1 MPSFDKELD
10 FEKALIEKLTRCG
23 WSPNI
28 LRNKTEKELI
38 RNWADILYHNNRG
51 VDRLGDYP
59 LTDGEMNQII
69 EQVNACRTPV
79 KLNTFINGKTISI
92 KRDNPD
98 DKAHFGKEVSLKLY
112 DRKEIAGGSSCYQI
126 AEQPKFNTTHPLA
139 SDRRGDLMLLINGM
153 PVIHIELKKTGVPVS
168 QACAQIKKYA
178 HEGVFSQGI
187 FSLVQVFV
195 AMNPDET
202 LYFAN
207 PGPDGHFSPEFFFH
221 WADWN
226 NEPVNKWA
234 DVAEK
239 LLSIPMAH
247 ELIGFYTIA
256 DNTDNTLK
264 VMRSYQYYATKAI
277 VDQAA
282 KIQWYSP
289 NVRGGY
295 IFHTTGSGKT
305 LTSFKAAQ
313 IIAESGYADKV
324 VFLMDRIELGTQS
337 LQSYRNFAGD
347 LISVQA
353 TENTDVL
360 VDRLK
365 SDNRN
370 DSLVVTSHQKMSRIG
385 DDIRSRKRDVQKI
398 NSKRIILIVDEA
410 HRDVFG
416 DMFSAIKETFPNA
429 VRFGFT
435 GTPIIDVNKR
445 NDNTTADVFGDELH
459 RYSIADGIR
468 DKNVLGFQAIPVLI
482 YPPKELRRQLA
493 LEKSGAKS
501 FEEAMK
507 NPKKKEI
514 FLLYDRDMPMAYT
527 IDSSGKRQKGIEDY
541 LPNSQYANEDY
552 YRAVAEDIK
561 NSWDTLSCCS
571 KFHAILATSSILEA
585 INYYSLIREAMPELK
600 VTAIFDPTI
609 DNNGNGE
616 YKEDAIIQILS
627 DYNQMFGKQ
636 FTVPTYQ
643 TFKKDV
649 TQRLAHKETYVGID
663 RDRDKQI
670 NLVIVVDQLLTGF
683 DSKWINTLYMDKVQ
697 ENENIIQSFSRTN
710 RLFNNLDKPFGTI
723 KYYRLPYT
731 MKNNIEEAVKNYSGN
746 KAFDIFVSKL
756 EGQLNGM
763 NLKYDEIRALYESA
777 GIPDYSR
784 LPDDGVDKK
793 KFSELFRSFSEY
805 LAAAKIQDFSWKKNV
820 YEFESDDGH
829 PYTVSCH
836 LDEETYLVLLQ
847 RYKELS
853 GGSRSDGDDDVPY
866 DIDTNIV
873 EIDTLTIDTDYM
885 NSRFTKYIRAITD
898 GADNE
903 TVTKILEDLHR
914 SFAMLTQEEQKQANI
929 LLGDIQSGIL
939 VVEDG
944 KSFRDYITEYMVK
957 SQNDAVHQFAGY
969 FEMDEDL
976 LREIIR
982 DKSSSSDIN
991 AFGRFDMLKKTV
1003 DRQKAKDYLESVIGE
1018 PVPVY
1023 KVMSKVDA
1031 RIREFIE
1038 HFGGVQQ

>member
-79 KLNTFINGKTISI
+79 KLNTFINGKTISV
-92 KRDNPD
+92 KRDNPE

-126 AEQPKFNTTHPLA
+126 AEQPKFNTAHPLA

-168 QACAQIKKYA
+168 QACSQIKKYA

-187 FSLVQVFV
+187 FSLVQAFV

-277 VDQAA
+277 VNKAS
-282 KIQWYSP
+282 KVQWDSP
-289 NVRGGY
+289 YVRGGY

-347 LISVQA
+347 LIDVQA

-360 VDRLK
+360 VSKLK

-370 DSLVVTSHQKMSRIG
+370 DALIVTSHQKMCRIG
-385 DDIRSRKRDVQKI
+385 DDLKSRRKDIEKI
-398 NSKRIILIVDEA
+398 NSKHILLIVDEA

-416 DMFSAIKETFPNA
+416 DMFSSIKETFPNA

-435 GTPIIDVNKR
+435 GTPIIEVNSI
-445 NDNTTADVFGDELH
+445 NDSTTKDVFGDELH

-468 DKNVLGFQAIPVLI
+468 DGNVLGFQTIPVLI
-482 YPPKELRRQLA
+482 YSPKELRRQVA
-493 LEKSGAKS
+493 LEKSKATS
-501 FEEAMK
+501 YTEAMAD
-507 NPKKKEI
+507 PAKKAT
-514 FLLYDRDMPMAYT
+514 FLKYDRDLPMAYT
-527 IDSSGKRQKGIEDY
+527 VDSNGVRHAGIEDY
-541 LPNSQYANEDY
+541 LPKSQYRNDDY
-552 YRAVAEDIK
+552 YKAVVNDIK
-561 NSWDTLSCCS
+561 DSWETLSCAS
-571 KFHAILATSSILEA
+571 KFHALLATSSIPEA
-585 INYYSLIREAMPELK
+585 IRYYEIIREEMPFLK
-600 VTAIFDPTI
+600 VTSIFDPSI

-616 YKEDAIIQILS
+616 FKEDSIIKILT
-627 DYNQMFGKQ
+627 DYNAMYGKQ
-636 FTVPTYQ
+636 FTMPSYQ
-643 TFKKDV
+643 LFKKDV
-649 TQRLAHKETYVGID
+649 TQRLAHKDAYVGID
-663 RDRDKQI
+663 NDRDKQI
-670 NLVIVVDQLLTGF
+670 DMVIVVDQLLTGF

-710 RLFNNLDKPFGTI
+710 RLFNNIDKPFGTI
-723 KYYRLPYT
+723 KYYRYPFT
-731 MKNNIEEAVKNYSGN
+731 MRNNIDEAVKNYSGGN
-746 KAFDIFVSKL
+746 PFGVFVNSL
-756 EGQLNGM
+756 DVQLTGM
-763 NLKYDEIRALYESA
+763 NAEYDEIKAVFDGA
-777 GIPDYSR
+777 GIPDFSR
-784 LPDDGVDKK
+784 LPDDLVAKRKFSDRFK
-793 KFSELFRSFSEY
+793 KFSSF
-805 LAAAKIQDFSWKKNV
+805 LAAAKVQDFSWKKDV
-820 YEFESDDGH
+820 YSFEREYEDIF
-829 PYTVSCH
+829 TIKVH
-836 LDEETYLVLLQ
+836 LGEETYLVLLQ
-847 RYKELS
+847 RYKELAGTS
-853 GGSRSDGDDDVPY
+853 GPGGDPDVPY
-866 DIDTNIV
+866 DIDTNIT
-873 EIDTLTIDTDYM
+873 EIDTVTIDTDYM
-885 NSRFTKYIRAITD
+885 NSRFTKYIKAIED
-898 GADNE
+898 GDDNE
-903 TVTKILEDLHR
+903 TVAKVLEELHR
-914 SFAMLTQEEQKQANI
+914 SFAMLSQEEQKFANMV
-929 LLGDIQSGIL
+929 LVDIHNGNL
-939 VVEDG
+939 VITEG
-944 KSFRDYITEYMVK
+944 RTFRDYITEYMTR
-957 SQNDAVHQFAGY
+957 SQNDAIHRFAENFG
-969 FEMDEDL
+969 MDEEI
-976 LREIIR
+976 LRDIIR
-982 DKSSSSDIN
+982 HKSESSDIN
-991 AFGRFDMLKKTV
+991 AFGKFDALMASV
-1003 DRQKAKDYLESVIGE
+1003 DRTKARQYLENLLGTSV
-1018 PVPVY
+1018 PPF
-1023 KVMSKVDA
+1023 KVTSKVNA
-1031 RIREFIE
+1031 MTREFIE
-1038 HFGGVQQ
+1038 GF

>member
-79 KLNTFINGKTISI
+79 KLNTFINGKTISV

-126 AEQPKFNTTHPLA
+126 AEQPKFNTAHPLA

-168 QACAQIKKYA
+168 QACSQIKKYA
-178 HEGVFSQGI
+178 HKGGFSQGI
-187 FSLVQVFV
+187 FSLVHVFV
-195 AMNPDET
+195 TMNPDET

-277 VDQAA
+277 VNKAS
-282 KIQWYSP
+282 KVQWDSP
-289 NVRGGY
+289 YVRGGY

-347 LISVQA
+347 LIDVQA

-360 VDRLK
+360 VSKLK

-370 DSLVVTSHQKMSRIG
+370 DALIVTSHQKMCRIG
-385 DDIRSRKRDVQKI
+385 DDLKSRRKDIEKI
-398 NSKRIILIVDEA
+398 NSKHILLIVDEA

-416 DMFSAIKETFPNA
+416 DMFSSIKETFPNA

-435 GTPIIDVNKR
+435 GTPIIEVNSI
-445 NDNTTADVFGDELH
+445 NDSTTKDVFGDELH

-468 DKNVLGFQAIPVLI
+468 DGNVLGFQTIPVLI
-482 YPPKELRRQLA
+482 YSPKELRRQVA
-493 LEKSGAKS
+493 LEKSKATSYADAMADPAKK
-501 FEEAMK
+501 AT
-507 NPKKKEI
+507 
-514 FLLYDRDMPMAYT
+514 FLKYDRDLPMAYT
-527 IDSSGKRQKGIEDY
+527 IDSNGVRHAGIEDY
-541 LPNSQYANEDY
+541 LPKSQYRND
-552 YRAVAEDIK
+552 
-561 NSWDTLSCCS
+561 
-571 KFHAILATSSILEA
+571 
-585 INYYSLIREAMPELK
+585 NYY
-600 VTAIFDPTI
+600 
-609 DNNGNGE
+609 
-616 YKEDAIIQILS
+616 
-627 DYNQMFGKQ
+627 
-636 FTVPTYQ
+636 
-643 TFKKDV
+643 
-649 TQRLAHKETYVGID
+649 
-663 RDRDKQI
+663 
-670 NLVIVVDQLLTGF
+670 
-683 DSKWINTLYMDKVQ
+683 
-697 ENENIIQSFSRTN
+697 
-710 RLFNNLDKPFGTI
+710 
-723 KYYRLPYT
+723 
-731 MKNNIEEAVKNYSGN
+731 
-746 KAFDIFVSKL
+746 KA
-756 EGQLNGM
+756 
-763 NLKYDEIRALYESA
+763 
-777 GIPDYSR
+777 
-784 LPDDGVDKK
+784 
-793 KFSELFRSFSEY
+793 RSP
-805 LAAAKIQDFSWKKNV
+805 NV
-820 YEFESDDGH
+820 
-829 PYTVSCH
+829 
-836 LDEETYLVLLQ
+836 VLLIS
-847 RYKELS
+847 L
-853 GGSRSDGDDDVPY
+853 
-866 DIDTNIV
+866 
-873 EIDTLTIDTDYM
+873 
-885 NSRFTKYIRAITD
+885 
-898 GADNE
+898 
-903 TVTKILEDLHR
+903 
-914 SFAMLTQEEQKQANI
+914 
-929 LLGDIQSGIL
+929 
-939 VVEDG
+939 
-944 KSFRDYITEYMVK
+944 
-957 SQNDAVHQFAGY
+957 
-969 FEMDEDL
+969 
-976 LREIIR
+976 
-982 DKSSSSDIN
+982 
-991 AFGRFDMLKKTV
+991 
-1003 DRQKAKDYLESVIGE
+1003 
-1018 PVPVY
+1018 
-1023 KVMSKVDA
+1023 
-1031 RIREFIE
+1031 
-1038 HFGGVQQ
+1038 

>member
-1 MPSFDKELD
+1 MTFDREID
-10 FEKALIEKLTRCG
+10 FEHALIEKLTRCG
-23 WSPNI
+23 WSPDI
-28 LRNKTEKELI
+28 LKNKTEADLI
-38 RNWADILYHNNRG
+38 ANWADILYHNNRG

-59 LTDGEMNQII
+59 LTVGEMNQII

-79 KLNTFINGKTISI
+79 KLNTFINGKTIAI

-126 AEQPKFNTTHPLA
+126 AEQPVFNTSNPLA
-139 SDRRGDLMLLINGM
+139 SDRRGDIMLLINGM
-153 PVIHIELKKTGVPVS
+153 PVIHVELKKSGVPVS
-168 QACAQIKKYA
+168 QACNQIKKYS

-234 DVAEK
+234 DVTEK

-256 DNTDNTLK
+256 DNTDNILK

-277 VDQAA
+277 VDQSA
-282 KIQWYSP
+282 KIQWDSP
-289 NVRGGY
+289 MVRGGY

-313 IIAESGYADKV
+313 IIAESGFADKV

-347 LISVQA
+347 LIDVQA

-360 VDRLK
+360 VDKLK
-365 SDNRN
+365 SPNIN
-370 DSLVVTSHQKMSRIG
+370 DALIVTSHQKMCRIG
-385 DDIRSRKRDVQKI
+385 DDIRSRKKDIQKI
-398 NSKRIILIVDEA
+398 NSKRMILIVDEA

-416 DMFSAIKETFPNA
+416 DMFSAIRETFPNA

-435 GTPIIDVNKR
+435 GTPIIEVNSI
-445 NDNTTADVFGDELH
+445 NSSTTKDVFGNELH

-468 DKNVLGFQAIPVLI
+468 DRNVLGFQTIPVLI
-482 YPPKELRRQLA
+482 YPPKELRRQVA
-493 LEKSGAKS
+493 LEKSGAKTY
-501 FEEAMK
+501 EEAMGD
-507 NPKKKEI
+507 PAKKAI
-514 FLLYDRDMPMAYT
+514 FLKFDRDLPMAYT
-527 IDSSGKRQKGIEDY
+527 IDEDGRRHGGIEDY
-541 LPNSQYANEDY
+541 LPKTQYANDRY
-552 YRAVAEDIK
+552 YKKVVQDIK
-561 NSWDTLSCCS
+561 DSWETLSCCS
-571 KFHAILATSSILEA
+571 MFHAIFATSSIPEA
-585 INYYSLIREAMPELK
+585 INYYSLLREEFPELK
-600 VTAIFDPTI
+600 VTAIFDPSV

-616 YKEDAIIQILS
+616 YKEDAIIRILD
-627 DYNQMFGKQ
+627 DYNTMFDKK
-636 FTVPTYQ
+636 FTVPAYQ

-649 TQRLAHKETYVGID
+649 TQRLAHKDAYVGID
-663 RDRDKQI
+663 KDRSKQI
-670 NLVIVVDQLLTGF
+670 NMVIVVDQLLTGF

-723 KYYRLPYT
+723 KYYRYPYT
-731 MKNNIEEAVKNYSGN
+731 MKKNIEEAVKNYSGN

-763 NLKYDEIRALYESA
+763 NLKYDEIKALYVSA

-784 LPDDGVDKK
+784 LPDDVVDKK
-793 KFSELFRSFSEY
+793 KFSELFRAFSEY
-805 LAAAKIQDFSWKKNV
+805 LAAAKIQDFTWKKNV
-820 YEFESDDGH
+820 YEFEDENEK
-829 PYTVSCH
+829 PYTISCH

-853 GGSRSDGDDDVPY
+853 GNRDSDEDKDIPY
-866 DIDTNIV
+866 DIDANIM

-885 NSRFTKYIRAITD
+885 NSRFTKYIRAISD

-903 TVTKILEDLHR
+903 TVSSVLEDLHR

-929 LLGDIQSGIL
+929 LLGDILSGNL

-944 KSFRDYITEYMVK
+944 KTFRDYITEYIVK

-969 FEMDEDL
+969 FGMDEDL

-982 DKSSSSDIN
+982 AKSSSSDIN
-991 AFGRFDMLKKTV
+991 AFGRFDLLKKSV
-1003 DRQKAKDYLESVIGE
+1003 DRQKAKEYLESVIGE
-1018 PVPVY
+1018 PVPAY

-1031 RIREFIE
+1031 RIREFIDSDAL
-1038 HFGGVQQ
+1038 